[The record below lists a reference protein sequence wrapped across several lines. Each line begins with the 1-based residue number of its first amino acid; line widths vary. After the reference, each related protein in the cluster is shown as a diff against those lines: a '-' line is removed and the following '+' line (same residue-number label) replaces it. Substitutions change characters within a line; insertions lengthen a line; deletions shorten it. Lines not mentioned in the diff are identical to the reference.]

1 MSASTWILTPEPGA
15 RRRAALGSAR
25 LACLG
30 LACAAAMPVLLGA
43 AAQSVRSLLALP
55 PAWWGAS
62 QLSAAITALACA
74 AGAVGALW
82 HLLSAGVAL
91 VVLLR
96 STRAGTLAGFRNHDA
111 GTAVRLLRRW
121 GAPLVRRIAGGV
133 LVVGITTSPALAAT
147 DSAPDTDDLGW
158 QPTVNAPAQPSAPE
172 ATEPESIEP
181 EVTASPAASAPAA
194 PTPTA
199 EATAHVPLLPDADN
213 PGTQLT
219 DPLTTRSHSA
229 GAVAGGS
236 PTTTGEPAVA
246 ASHRVAVG
254 ESLWSITASLLGPDA
269 ATADIAAAWPHLY
282 RANVETIGADPG
294 LIHPGTL
301 LTVPALTDPSDS

>member
-1 MSASTWILTPEPGA
+1 MSASTWILTPDPVA

-30 LACAAAMPVLLGA
+30 LACAAAMPVLLGT

-62 QLSAAITALACA
+62 QLSAAITALACG

-82 HLLSAGVAL
+82 HLVSVVVAL
-91 VVLLR
+91 VVLRR

-111 GTAVRLLRRW
+111 GAAVRLLRRW

-158 QPTVNAPAQPSAPE
+158 QPTVNAPAQPGTPE
-172 ATEPESIEP
+172 AIEP
-181 EVTASPAASAPAA
+181 EALASPAATAPAV

-213 PGTQLT
+213 PGAQLT

-236 PTTTGEPAVA
+236 PTTIGEPTVA

-254 ESLWSITASLLGPDA
+254 ESLWSITASLLGPEA

-282 RANVETIGADPG
+282 QANVETIGTDPG